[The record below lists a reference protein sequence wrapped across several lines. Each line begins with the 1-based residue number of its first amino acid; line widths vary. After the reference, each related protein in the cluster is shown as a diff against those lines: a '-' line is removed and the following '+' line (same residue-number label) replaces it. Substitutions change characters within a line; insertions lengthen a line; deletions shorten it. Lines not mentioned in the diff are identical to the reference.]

1 MRRSMSRG
9 TRIAI
14 SVTAVWFMMS
24 VPAMVFAL
32 SGGVSSENAAH
43 MSATE
48 ALILS
53 YSYLA
58 LIAGILVLRVGVI
71 VLLVYIAVK
80 FFTRRS
86 DDRSRL
92 VESEE
97 TQ

>member
-1 MRRSMSRG
+1 MSRG

-32 SGGVSSENAAH
+32 SSGVSSENAAR
-43 MSATE
+43 MSAAE